1 MSAMRTGF
9 QQTVALRN
17 RTVPRM
23 GQSIHLLQMTKLEL
37 ASAIDQEL
45 ADNPLLEIDEA
56 TIESENLH
64 EPVSESDSYELDA
77 DDIELDIDEH
87 TDQVTE
93 EQQQH
98 FDRLEPDESIE
109 REIEWDDELSHL
121 SSPRET
127 TDTDLVSVLENRAKS
142 DTLIDHLREQLRLS
156 ECTEK
161 EAQIAEIVFEFLDE
175 DGFVT
180 LRDEALLV
188 EVQRFVACSITEL
201 EDVLALIQGFSPLG
215 VCARDLRE
223 CLMNQTRALAGSD
236 ERVPTAMRVL
246 RDAFDLL
253 SSQQF
258 DVIAD
263 SLGISNEIIND
274 AVEFIKHLNPRPAS
288 SFSSERIEYIKAE
301 ARVRKIG
308 DKWEVEMLDD
318 YVPQLKISD
327 WYSEYRRSVGRKPR
341 HEHVRS
347 ADAQDRE
354 YLKECHS
361 RAKLFLSSLRFR
373 NFNVM
378 RILWVVV
385 AKQQAF
391 FERGEGAMQ
400 PLLLADVADE
410 IGLHNSTVSRL
421 TTGKY
426 LETPRGIY
434 ELKYFFSNRV
444 GNQPGKEHSGVAIR
458 AVLKNLIQ
466 GEDPGRPLSDQAI
479 ATRLKERNI
488 EISRRTVTKYRESLA
503 IPSSKERRQVA

>member
-37 ASAIDQEL
+37 SSAIEQEL
-45 ADNPLLEIDEA
+45 SDNPLLEIDEPSN
-56 TIESENLH
+56 ESENLH
-64 EPVSESDSYELDA
+64 EPVGESDAHEFDV
-77 DDIELDIDEH
+77 DDYDSD
-87 TDQVTE
+87 TE
-93 EQQQH
+93 EFTAQASVEHEQQ
-98 FDRLEPDESIE
+98 FDRLDPDESIE
-109 REIEWDDELSHL
+109 HEIEWDDQLTHL
-121 SSPRET
+121 SSPRESN
-127 TDTDLVSVLENRAKS
+127 DTDLVSVLENRSKS
-142 DTLIDHLREQLRLS
+142 DTLIDHLCEQLRLT

-175 DGFVT
+175 DGFVA
-180 LRDEALLV
+180 LRSESLLE
-188 EVQRFVACSITEL
+188 EVQRFVACSVDEL
-201 EDVLALIQGFSPLG
+201 EDVLTLIQEFSPLG
-215 VCARDLRE
+215 VCARNLRE
-223 CLMNQTRALAGSD
+223 CLMIQTRALAGSD
-236 ERVPTAMRVL
+236 ERVPNAMRVL
-246 RDAFDLL
+246 REAFDAL

-258 DVIAD
+258 DLIAH
-263 SLGISNEIIND
+263 SLDIPLDMVND
-274 AVEFIKHLNPRPAS
+274 AVAFIKHLNPRPAS
-288 SFSSERIEYIKAE
+288 SFVSERIEYIKPE
-301 ARVRKIG
+301 ARVRKVG
-308 DKWEVEMLDD
+308 DKWEVEMFDD
-318 YVPQLKISD
+318 YLPQLKISD
-327 WYSEYRRSVGRKPR
+327 WYSEYRRSVGRKRRDERVGSP
-341 HEHVRS
+341 
-347 ADAQDRE
+347 DAKDRE

-426 LETPRGIY
+426 LETPRGVY

-466 GEDPGRPLSDQAI
+466 DEDPGRPLSDQAI
-479 ATRLKERNI
+479 AIRLKERNI

>member
-37 ASAIDQEL
+37 SSAIQQEL
-45 ADNPLLEIDEA
+45 ADNPLLEIDEPPYD
-56 TIESENLH
+56 SEPLH
-64 EPVSESDSYELDA
+64 EPGDELDA
-77 DDIELDIDEH
+77 REFDADDFELDAEDYAEQASIEH
-87 TDQVTE
+87 
-93 EQQQH
+93 EQQY
-98 FDRLEPDESIE
+98 DRLDPDESIE
-109 REIEWDDELSHL
+109 REIEWDDQLTHL
-121 SSPRET
+121 SSPREPS
-127 TDTDLVSVLENRAKS
+127 DTDLVSVLENRSKS
-142 DTLIDHLREQLRLS
+142 DTLIDHLCEQLRLT

-161 EAQIAEIVFEFLDE
+161 ETQIAEIVFEFLDE
-175 DGFVT
+175 DGFVAI
-180 LRDEALLV
+180 RSESLLI
-188 EVQRFVACSITEL
+188 EVQRFVACSIDEL
-201 EDVLALIQGFSPLG
+201 EDVLTLVQGFAPLG
-215 VCARDLRE
+215 VCARNLRE
-223 CLMNQTRALAGSD
+223 CLMIQTRALAGSD
-236 ERVPTAMRVL
+236 ERVPNAMRVL
-246 RDAFDLL
+246 REAFDAL
-253 SSQQF
+253 SSQDF
-258 DVIAD
+258 DLIAQ
-263 SLGISNEIIND
+263 SLDIPLDMVND
-274 AVEFIKHLNPRPAS
+274 VVAFIKHLNPRPAS
-288 SFSSERIEYIKAE
+288 SFASERIEYIKPE
-301 ARVRKIG
+301 ARVRKVG

-327 WYSEYRRSVGRKPR
+327 WYSGYRRSVGRKR
-341 HEHVRS
+341 RNEGARS
-347 ADAQDRE
+347 PDTKDRE
-354 YLKECHS
+354 YMKECHS

-378 RILWVVV
+378 RILRVVV
-385 AKQQAF
+385 AKQQSF

-400 PLLLADVADE
+400 PLLLADVAEE

-426 LETPRGIY
+426 LETPRGIC

-458 AVLKNLIQ
+458 AVLRNLIQ
-466 GEDPGRPLSDQAI
+466 DEDPGRPLSDQAI

>member
-9 QQTVALRN
+9 QQTIALRN

-37 ASAIDQEL
+37 ASAIEQEL

-56 TIESENLH
+56 PIESENLH
-64 EPVSESDSYELDA
+64 EPVSESDSHEFDP
-77 DDIELDIDEH
+77 DNFESDIEEYAE
-87 TDQVTE
+87 QVAE
-93 EQQQH
+93 DQQH
-98 FDRLEPDESIE
+98 FDRLDPDESIE
-109 REIEWDDELSHL
+109 QEIEWDDQLSHL
-121 SSPRET
+121 SSPREPN
-127 TDTDLVSVLENRAKS
+127 DTDLVSVLENRSKS
-142 DTLIDHLREQLRLS
+142 DTLFDHLCEQLRLTQ
-156 ECTEK
+156 CTEK

-175 DGFVT
+175 DGFV
-180 LRDEALLV
+180 ALPNESLLI
-188 EVQRFVACSITEL
+188 EVQRFVACSIAEL
-201 EDVLALIQGFSPLG
+201 EDVLALVQGFSPLG

-223 CLMNQTRALAGSD
+223 CLMIQTRALAGSD
-236 ERVPTAMRVL
+236 ERVPNVMRVL
-246 RDAFDLL
+246 RDAFDSL
-253 SSQQF
+253 STQQF
-258 DVIAD
+258 DLIAE
-263 SLGISNEIIND
+263 SLDISYEVIND

-288 SFSSERIEYIKAE
+288 SFSNERIEYIKPE
-301 ARVRKIG
+301 ARVRKVG
-308 DKWEVEMLDD
+308 NQWEVEMLDD
-318 YVPQLKISD
+318 YVPQVKISD
-327 WYSEYRRSVGRKPR
+327 WYAEYRRSVGRKPR
-341 HEHVRS
+341 HEHVNS
-347 ADAQDRE
+347 ADAKDRE

-373 NFNVM
+373 NFNVT

-391 FERGEGAMQ
+391 FEYGEGAMQ

-479 ATRLKERNI
+479 ATRLKESNI

>member
-37 ASAIDQEL
+37 ATAIEQEL

-56 TIESENLH
+56 PDETENLH
-64 EPVSESDSYELDA
+64 EPLDESGSIEIDANALDLDRDEYLEQESD
-77 DDIELDIDEH
+77 
-87 TDQVTE
+87 

-98 FDRLEPDESIE
+98 LDRLDPNESIE
-109 REIEWDDELSHL
+109 PEIEWDDQLTHL
-121 SSPRET
+121 SASQEPN
-127 TDTDLVSVLENRAKS
+127 DGDLVSVLENRAKS
-142 DTLIDHLREQLRLS
+142 ESLVDHLCEQLRLS
-156 ECTEK
+156 GCSEN
-161 EAQIAEIVFEFLDE
+161 EAQIAEVVIEFLDE
-175 DGFVT
+175 DGFIV
-180 LRDEALLV
+180 LPDESLLE
-188 EVQRFVACSITEL
+188 EVRRFVECTMDEL
-201 EDVLALIQGFSPLG
+201 EDVLVVIQGFSPLG
-215 VCARDLRE
+215 ICARNLRE
-223 CLMNQTRALAGSD
+223 CLMIQTRAFAESD
-236 ERVPTAMRVL
+236 ERVPDAMRLL
-246 RDAFDLL
+246 REAFDAL
-253 SSQQF
+253 SSQRF
-258 DVIAD
+258 DDIAEALD
-263 SLGISNEIIND
+263 LSTQQVKD
-274 AVEFIKHLNPRPAS
+274 ALEFIKHLNPRPAS
-288 SFSSERIEYIKAE
+288 SFSRERVEYIRPE

-308 DKWEVEMLDD
+308 DTWQVEMLDE
-318 YVPQLKISD
+318 YVPNLKISD
-327 WYSEYRRSVGRKPR
+327 WYAEYRRSVGRKPR
-341 HEHVRS
+341 GEHTNS
-347 ADAQDRE
+347 TDAKDRE
-354 YLKECHS
+354 YLKECHG

-385 AKQQAF
+385 ARQQAF
-391 FERGEGAMQ
+391 FDRGEGAMK

-426 LETPRGIY
+426 LETPRGVY

-444 GNQPGKEHSGVAIR
+444 GKQPGKEHSGVAIR
-458 AVLKNLIQ
+458 AVLKNLIR

-479 ATRLKERNI
+479 AARLKESNI

>member
-1 MSAMRTGF
+1 MSAMRAGF

-37 ASAIDQEL
+37 AAAIEQEL

-56 TIESENLH
+56 LSESENLH
-64 EPVSESDSYELDA
+64 EPLDESNSLEIDADDYELDT
-77 DDIELDIDEH
+77 DDYAEH
-87 TDQVTE
+87 GPAE
-93 EQQQH
+93 H
-98 FDRLEPDESIE
+98 LDRLDPDESIE
-109 REIEWDDELSHL
+109 REIEWDDQLTHL
-121 SSPRET
+121 TSPSDSN
-127 TDTDLVSVLENRAKS
+127 DTDLVSLLENRAKS
-142 DTLIDHLREQLRLS
+142 DTLFDHLCEQLRLS
-156 ECTEK
+156 GCTED
-161 EAQIAEIVFEFLDE
+161 EARIAEILFEFLDE
-175 DGFVT
+175 DGFIT
-180 LRDEALLV
+180 LSDEALLEEV
-188 EVQRFVACSITEL
+188 ERFVACTLAEL
-201 EDVLALIQGFSPLG
+201 EDVLIFVQGFSPIG

-223 CLMNQTRALAGSD
+223 CLMIQTRAMAGSD
-236 ERVPTAMRVL
+236 ARVPVAMRVL
-246 RDAFDLL
+246 LEAFDAL
-253 SSQQF
+253 SNQDPDIVAETLGMSSS
-258 DVIAD
+258 DIA
-263 SLGISNEIIND
+263 D

-288 SFSSERIEYIKAE
+288 GFSSERIEYIKPE

-308 DKWEVEMLDD
+308 DTWQVEMLDES
-318 YVPQLKISD
+318 VPQLKISD
-327 WYSEYRRSVGRKPR
+327 WYAEYRRSVGRKTR
-341 HEHVRS
+341 REHANS
-347 ADAQDRE
+347 TDARDRE

-391 FERGEGAMQ
+391 FDRGEGAMQ

-466 GEDPGRPLSDQAI
+466 AEDPARPLSDQAI
-479 ATRLKERNI
+479 AAQLKESDI